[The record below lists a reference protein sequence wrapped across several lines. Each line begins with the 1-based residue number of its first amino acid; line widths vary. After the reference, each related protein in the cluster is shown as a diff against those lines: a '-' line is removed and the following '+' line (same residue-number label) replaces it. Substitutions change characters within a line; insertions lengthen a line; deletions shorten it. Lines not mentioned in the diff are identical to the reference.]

1 MNFPKTTIS
10 STFSNLSIMSHS
22 KKVALVLSS
31 GGARGYAHIGAIRAL
46 HHQGYDITSVTGS
59 SMGALVGGLYCAGRL
74 DEAERWFKSLT
85 RREMLSLTDISL
97 GRNYLV
103 KGEKVMH
110 TLEEF
115 APDCLI
121 EALPIPFR
129 AVAADL
135 VSQRE
140 VVFSKGSLYRAM
152 RSSISMPS
160 VFKPIKIAHHV
171 LVDGGM
177 VNPLPLNRAPRT
189 EGDLLVSVNVSAPA
203 SMEIEEQR
211 EIKRQRER
219 QGRSLLLS
227 LQRFISSFVPDKVTS
242 NYLTLMSSAISL
254 QIQRNTVM
262 AQKLTPPDVAVNIPM
277 NRFGVFDF
285 DRAEEIIQTGYDLT
299 LKALKEWEE
308 K

>member
-1 MNFPKTTIS
+1 
-10 STFSNLSIMSHS
+10 MSHS

-46 HHQGYDITSVTGS
+46 YHQGYDITSVTGT

>member
-1 MNFPKTTIS
+1 
-10 STFSNLSIMSHS
+10 MSHTR
-22 KKVALVLSS
+22 KVALVLSS

-46 HHQGYDITSVTGS
+46 LQMGYDITSVAGT
-59 SMGALVGGLYCAGRL
+59 SMGALVGGLYCAGKL
-74 DEAERWFKSLT
+74 DEAEQWFKSLT
-85 RREMLSLTDISL
+85 RREVISLTDISL
-97 GRNYLV
+97 GKNYLV
-103 KGEKVMH
+103 KGERVMH

-115 APDCLI
+115 APDRLI
-121 EALPIPFR
+121 EDLAIPFR

-152 RSSISMPS
+152 RASISMPS

-203 SMEIEEQR
+203 SMEIEEER

-219 QGRSLLLS
+219 QGRSILLS

-262 AQKLTPPDVAVNIPM
+262 AQKLTPPDVAINIPM

-285 DRAEEIIQTGYDLT
+285 DRAEEIIQTGYELT
-299 LKALKEWEE
+299 LKALKEWEG

>member
-1 MNFPKTTIS
+1 
-10 STFSNLSIMSHS
+10 MSHTR
-22 KKVALVLSS
+22 KVALVLSS

-46 HHQGYDITSVTGS
+46 LQMDYDITSVTGT
-59 SMGALVGGLYCAGRL
+59 SMGALVGGLYCAGKL
-74 DEAERWFKSLT
+74 DEAEQWFKSLT
-85 RREMLSLTDISL
+85 RREVISLTDISL
-97 GRNYLV
+97 GKNYLV

-115 APDCLI
+115 APDRQI

-152 RSSISMPS
+152 RASISMPS

-203 SMEIEEQR
+203 SMEIEEER

-219 QGRSLLLS
+219 QGRSILLS

-254 QIQRNTVM
+254 QIQRNTFM
-262 AQKLTPPDVAVNIPM
+262 AQKLTPPDVAINIPM

-285 DRAEEIIQTGYDLT
+285 DRAEEIIQTGYELT
-299 LKALKEWEE
+299 LKMLKEREE
-308 K
+308 

>member
-1 MNFPKTTIS
+1 
-10 STFSNLSIMSHS
+10 MSHS

-31 GGARGYAHIGAIRAL
+31 GGARGYAHIGTIRAL
-46 HHQGYDITSVTGS
+46 HHQGYDITSVTGT